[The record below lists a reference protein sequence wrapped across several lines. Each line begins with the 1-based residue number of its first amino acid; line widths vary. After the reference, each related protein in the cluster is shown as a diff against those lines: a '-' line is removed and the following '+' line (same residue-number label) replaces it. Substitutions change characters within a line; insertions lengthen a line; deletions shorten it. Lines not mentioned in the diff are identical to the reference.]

1 MLSALK
7 ERAAREERIAVKP
20 RVSGLGQV
28 MLREEWKAVYLNGER
43 IGTSFFALEAA
54 EPGSRGTYRVR
65 TSTRVVLQPEHM
77 GLLQEMLPV
86 LGLLG
91 EAGPA
96 TGREIAV
103 WDAPM
108 PLQFTG
114 TSLVT
119 RDFDLRSFHMR
130 FDSRLASAEVAG
142 SVHRRSMEVEV
153 KLGDASLHQKFTF
166 QRRPN
171 LAEVTG
177 LLIME
182 RGLQVGRRYEIRLF
196 DPLSQ
201 RSELMKLRVMSSK
214 TVEWAGRSQTV
225 FRVEK
230 ELGSLRTTAWMSDQG
245 ETLLEETSL
254 GGWQIELRLLE
265 GEEGREFVIEDRM

>member
-1 MLSALK
+1 MALK
-7 ERAAREERIAVKP
+7 ERAAREERIAVEP

-28 MLREEWKAVYLNGER
+28 RLREEWKAVYLNGVR

-54 EPGSRGTYRVR
+54 EPGSRGSYRVR
-65 TSTRVVLQPEHM
+65 TSTRIVLQPEHM
-77 GLLQEMLPV
+77 GLLRETVPV

-91 EAGPA
+91 DASLAGGSE
-96 TGREIAV
+96 TAV
-103 WDAPM
+103 WDTPL

-114 TSLVT
+114 TSLVA
-119 RDFDLRSFHMR
+119 RDFGLRSFHMR
-130 FDSRLASAEVAG
+130 FDSRLASAEVTG
-142 SVHRRSMEVEV
+142 RVRRRSMDVEV
-153 KLGDASLHQKFTF
+153 KLGDTSLHQKLTF

-171 LAEVTG
+171 LAEVTS

-182 RGLQVGRRYEIRLF
+182 RGLQVGRRYEMRLF

-201 RSELMKLRVMSSK
+201 RSQLMKLRVVSST
-214 TVEWAGRSQTV
+214 TVEWAGRSQTA

-230 ELGSLRTTAWMSDQG
+230 ELGSLRTTAWMNEQG

-254 GGWQIELRLLE
+254 GGWQIELRLME
-265 GEEGREFVIEDRM
+265 GEEGREFVIEDRT